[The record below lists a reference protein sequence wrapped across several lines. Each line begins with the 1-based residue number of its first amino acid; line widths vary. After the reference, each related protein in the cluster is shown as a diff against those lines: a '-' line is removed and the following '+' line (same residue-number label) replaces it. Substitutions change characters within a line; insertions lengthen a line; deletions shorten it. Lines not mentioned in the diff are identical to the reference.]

1 MIGHNRKQRKMHNI
15 EKSAFRIGQY
25 VGYGKGKVWEIKK
38 TNSSFG
44 NWSARAM
51 LPQSREIDML
61 EPMVFAMRLKDLSEK
76 LAKLV

>member
-1 MIGHNRKQRKMHNI
+1 MHNI
-15 EKSAFRIGQY
+15 EKSAFRLGQY

-38 TNSSFG
+38 SNSSFG

-51 LPQSREIDML
+51 LPRSRESDSRETML
-61 EPMVFAMRLKDLSEK
+61 FAMRLKDLSEK